1 MPEPILIQKFS
12 LLIMGPHI
20 FQIKLIVLTKFIS
33 ACRMVWDLIWGP
45 SSFISQ
51 TLKKVKEE
59 EPTGAAESL

>member
-33 ACRMVWDLIWGP
+33 GCHIVWDLIWGT
-45 SSFISQ
+45 SSLLSQ
-51 TLKKVKEE
+51 TLKKVNEE
-59 EPTGAAESL
+59 EPTGAADSL